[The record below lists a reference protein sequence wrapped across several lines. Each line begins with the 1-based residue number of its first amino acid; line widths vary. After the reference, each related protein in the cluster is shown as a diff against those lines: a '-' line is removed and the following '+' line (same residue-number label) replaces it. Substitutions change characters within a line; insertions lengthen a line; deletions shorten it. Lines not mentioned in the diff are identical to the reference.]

1 MLTLRQKLRVRNSR
15 TLVKTFT
22 RALQSLSTMH
32 LRMPSFHWCQNIL
45 HYVEHYLTTLQEN
58 ISSVILTGGS
68 SRTPMVQAA
77 VKAAVGE

>member
-1 MLTLRQKLRVRNSR
+1 MSMVESVAFDIDFKAKV
-15 TLVKTFT
+15 T
-22 RALQSLSTMH
+22 RAQ
-32 LRMPSFHWCQNIL
+32 FKD
-45 HYVEHYLTTLQEN
+45 EN